1 MSIKPKLNRFDLTMI
16 VIGLVIG
23 LGIFATPGDVAL
35 SAGNSWIFFGAW
47 IFGGMVSLCGALTFA
62 EIGARYPVTGGF
74 YKIFSYC
81 YHPAVAFMVNW
92 VLVISNAASVA
103 AVAIKG
109 ADYIKP
115 FLLPANMQGDL
126 GTKIITIT
134 SVAILYVINFLGIK
148 MSARVQNV
156 LMIFKIG
163 LIVLICFAVFK
174 SDAPPAAMASISR
187 PSNLVTAFGLSL
199 VAVFFT
205 YGGYQQTIN
214 FGGDIINAK
223 FNIPRGIY
231 TGMLV
236 VIVLYLSIN
245 YAYFHVLGLG
255 GLQQRPALAAKM
267 VGVLFGATGYKI
279 TSILIFLSVLAYV
292 NVNVLANPRVY
303 YAMAEDGVLP
313 AVFKKVN
320 PKTQVQEFGMSFFV
334 GSILVVLFFVA
345 SFSKMLNYVML
356 FDTVGLSMAALSIFL
371 LRKKTRELDSTGIFM
386 IKWFPVVPLVFII
399 SYWFVTANILYN
411 FFTQNLLAGCICLS
425 AYLLGLGIYYLCMWY
440 PRAKEKAD
448 RKELVREEKE

>member
-1 MSIKPKLNRFDLTMI
+1 MSITPKLNRFDLTMI
-16 VIGLVIG
+16 VIGLIIG
-23 LGIFATPGDVAL
+23 LGIFATPSDVAI
-35 SAGNSWIFFGAW
+35 SAGNGWIFFGAW
-47 IFGGMVSLCGALTFA
+47 IFGGLVSLCGALTFA

-81 YHPAVAFMVNW
+81 YHPAVAFMINW

-115 FLLPANMQGDL
+115 FILPADWQGDA
-126 GTKIITIT
+126 GTKLITIT
-134 SVAILYVINFLGIK
+134 SVLILYIINYLGIK
-148 MSARVQNV
+148 MSARTQNV
-156 LMIFKIG
+156 LMMFKIG
-163 LIVLICFAVFK
+163 LIILICFAVFK
-174 SDAPPAAMASISR
+174 GHAPPAPTASITH
-187 PSNLVTAFGLSL
+187 PTNVITAFGLSL

-223 FNIPRGIY
+223 TNIPRGIY
-231 TGMLV
+231 TGMLA
-236 VIVLYLSIN
+236 VIVLYFSIN
-245 YAYFHVLGLG
+245 YAYFHVLGIG
-255 GLQQRPALAAKM
+255 GLQQKPPLASAM

-313 AVFKKVN
+313 PIFMKVN

-334 GSILVVLFFVA
+334 GSTLLVLFFVA
-345 SFSKMLNYVML
+345 SFSKMLNYVMF
-356 FDTVGLSMAALSIFL
+356 FDTIGLSMAALTIFL
-371 LRKKTRELDSTGIFM
+371 LRKKTKHLDGTGIFT
-386 IKWFPVVPLVFII
+386 IKWFPFVPVVFIL
-399 SYWFVTANILYN
+399 SYWFVTANI
-411 FFTQNLLAGCICLS
+411 FITFRQNPYAALICLA
-425 AYLLGLGIYYLCMWY
+425 AYALGLIIYYAFAWKKK
-440 PRAKEKAD
+440 PATGSGTS
-448 RKELVREEKE
+448 V